1 MAGIAFFS
9 ARPYERTFFDRENNG
24 HSLNYL
30 DAPLDEKTARLA
42 AGSSVVCAFVN
53 DHLDRLTMQILK
65 ENGIGL
71 IALRCAGFNNVDLK
85 AAAELGLPVV
95 RVPAY
100 SPYAVAEH
108 TLALLLTL
116 CRKTHRAFNRVRE
129 GNFSLDGLMGFDIH
143 GKTVGVLGTG
153 KIGAIFSRIM
163 LGMGCRVLAYDLRP
177 DTALEQAGVLYVDI
191 DRLFAESDII
201 SLHTPLLPQTQ
212 HIINATTLA
221 KMKKGVVILNTSRGA
236 LLDTKAVVRALKSEH
251 IGGLAIDVYEQE
263 EGLFFQD
270 LSGRI
275 LQDDTIARLLTFP
288 NVLVTAH
295 QAFFTDT
302 AMQQIAQTTL
312 RNIDDW
318 QAGKPLIN
326 LVPG

>member
-9 ARPYERTFFDRENNG
+9 ARPYERTFFDRENSG

-53 DHLDRLTMQILK
+53 DHLNRLTMQILK

-85 AAAELGLPVV
+85 TAAELGLPVV

-201 SLHTPLLPQTQ
+201 SLHTSASKDAAHHQRD
-212 HIINATTLA
+212 NACEDE
-221 KMKKGVVILNTSRGA
+221 KGRHHTSRGA
-236 LLDTKAVVRALKSEH
+236 LLDTKAVIRALKSEH

-275 LQDDTIARLLTFP
+275 LQDDAIARLLTFP

-326 LVPG
+326 LVPA

>member
-1 MAGIAFFS
+1 MMSPTRPRTAQETASKPIAGAASLIFS
-9 ARPYERTFFDRENNG
+9 GRSA
-24 HSLNYL
+24 
-30 DAPLDEKTARLA
+30 ATAAWPACA
-42 AGSSVVCAFVN
+42 AMPFP
-53 DHLDRLTMQILK
+53 
-65 ENGIGL
+65 
-71 IALRCAGFNNVDLK
+71 F
-85 AAAELGLPVV
+85 
-95 RVPAY
+95 
-100 SPYAVAEH
+100 AVAEH

-221 KMKKGVVILNTSRGA
+221 KMKKGVIILNTSRGA

>member
-9 ARPYERTFFDRENNG
+9 ARPYERTFFDRENSG

-221 KMKKGVVILNTSRGA
+221 KMKKGVIILNTSRGA

-270 LSGRI
+270 LSGKI